1 MAAWIL
7 APWAKALLKGVC
19 KSPFCCSSS
28 SFWWEP
34 PPTQRCAQSTMG
46 IIWHGCTRLTV
57 RAVLDGETLPHLVS
71 LWLNPWFCWSGWFP
85 SLQRSEQQHFPPWC
99 MARLLPSYRRTK
111 HMPKPQC
118 PLVQNRLL
126 CLQNPRDF
134 IFPLAVYS
142 PEAPSAWLQ
151 VVLVDLTS
159 TLNPQ
164 IPVSLHRG
172 SSCTSRLPRLHFSIV
187 AAAWLSAVQQFL
199 FPERF
204 ANMSWLSLASPHRLP
219 VGLKGPLRSTAAA
232 QPRGAISF
240 SIVKAFGGRLR
251 DKESCLVAAE
261 ILFLFLKCICLVYL
275 LGNSSASQVLVTTS
289 LKAWELLCPSLSQG
303 SQEGWCLMSPQL

>member
-1 MAAWIL
+1 MHKGDSESCPGWRNTTSSCFPL
-7 APWAKALLKGVC
+7 AKPLVLLIWLVPFSAK
-19 KSPFCCSSS
+19 
-28 SFWWEP
+28 
-34 PPTQRCAQSTMG
+34 
-46 IIWHGCTRLTV
+46 V
-57 RAVLDGETLPHLVS
+57 RI
-71 LWLNPWFCWSGWFP
+71 NP
-85 SLQRSEQQHFPPWC
+85 EQQHFPPRC
-99 MARLLPSYRRTK
+99 MARFLPSYRRAK

-118 PLVQNRLL
+118 PLVPNRLL

-151 VVLVDLTS
+151 VALVVLTS

-164 IPVSLHRG
+164 IPVSLHKG

-261 ILFLFLKCICLVYL
+261 ILFLFLKCICLVCL
-275 LGNSSASQVLVTTS
+275 LSNSSASQVLVTTS
-289 LKAWELLCPSLSQG
+289 LKAWELLPPPKG